1 MQASSGP
8 SLDELKEK
16 YIRSGLLK
24 SRERT
29 GGSRRYSIESEKRNS
44 ISRPAPN
51 TRRLSSEPS
60 SSRILSNRQNF
71 RDIVL
76 KAAEHKPFL
85 ERLNSSSRNRLAGLG
100 HHARLQK
107 FRHIASRWKNKTNIG
122 IETLPEVDYEVE
134 MPEKPRFCA
143 TLSTEAQYAT
153 LKGYEDVLVDKI
165 SSSLT
170 SNANTVRI
178 KRIPSAAPKPK
189 SNSSK
194 SSLPIIENQPN
205 IVLLS
210 SEESKEVGSSD
221 GGESAT
227 SARLKSFRDQ
237 RYMSTHFKQAMNILD
252 ELKRCDSQE
261 HAAATVQR
269 DGNITVQNNIYR
281 QYHAWSQRW
290 AKQFEFSC

>member
-8 SLDELKEK
+8 SLDQLKEK
-16 YIRSGLLK
+16 YIRNGMLK

-44 ISRPAPN
+44 ISRQVQN
-51 TRRLSSEPS
+51 TRRLSSETS
-60 SSRILSNRQNF
+60 NSRIFSNGQNF

-100 HHARLQK
+100 HQARLQK
-107 FRHIASRWKNKTNIG
+107 FRHIASRWKNKAKSG

-143 TLSTEAQYAT
+143 TLSTEAQYAIF
-153 LKGYEDVLVDKI
+153 KGYEDVLVDKI

-170 SNANTVRI
+170 SNANTVHI

-205 IVLLS
+205 IVLIS
-210 SEESKEVGSSD
+210 SEKSKEE
-221 GGESAT
+221 ESNDVRENAT
-227 SARLKSFRDQ
+227 SARLKRFRDQ

-252 ELKRCDSQE
+252 ELKRHDSKE
-261 HAAATVQR
+261 HTAAEITR
-269 DGNITVQNNIYR
+269 EGNITVQNNIYR